1 MAEEYY
7 KISQFG
13 MLQEP
18 TIMQKKTKRRD
29 LGNTEAGVLLSCVQF
44 QLNELG
50 DKAVNAHEEK
60 AEFVS
65 KLTA

>member
-1 MAEEYY
+1 MYHPLN
-7 KISQFG
+7 KISSPQTT
-13 MLQEP
+13 EP